1 MNIAKTTTP
10 LVEKS
15 FSTNGVLRCVSGHLP
30 TGNTEKDIA
39 DSVDILESVQKVFDY
54 SDKDVVN
61 LLQSNNPFG
70 VFLSTVG
77 AGKKLLANN
86 KVLENLLNRLKI
98 AESNN
103 RIDNEL
109 SDIISEIG
117 EHINLK
123 V

>member
-1 MNIAKTTTP
+1 MNITRRTIP

-15 FSTNGVLRCVSGHLP
+15 FSTNGVLRCVSCHLP

-39 DSVDILESVQKVFDY
+39 DSADIIGIIQKVFDY
-54 SDKDVVN
+54 SDNDLVT
-61 LLQSNNPFG
+61 LLQSKNPFG
-70 VFLSTVG
+70 VFLCTIG

-86 KVLENLLNRLKI
+86 PSLEKLLNRLKI
-98 AESNN
+98 AERNN
-103 RIDNEL
+103 KIDNEL
-109 SDIISEIG
+109 SNIISEIG